1 MAFNIQMNNHE
12 IYTDLR
18 QFSYLLLLCLCSGLL
33 LSLCCFL
40 LDLTWKISIHR
51 YAHLLESTCVID
63 AGFETVAFEN
73 HPETMNIELVV
84 SSYERISYDLVRV
97 F

>member
-1 MAFNIQMNNHE
+1 M
-12 IYTDLR
+12 
-18 QFSYLLLLCLCSGLL
+18 
-33 LSLCCFL
+33 
-40 LDLTWKISIHR
+40 SIHR
-51 YAHLLESTCVID
+51 YALLLESTCVID
-63 AGFETVAFEN
+63 AGFVAFEN

>member
-1 MAFNIQMNNHE
+1 M
-12 IYTDLR
+12 
-18 QFSYLLLLCLCSGLL
+18 
-33 LSLCCFL
+33 
-40 LDLTWKISIHR
+40 SIHR
-51 YAHLLESTCVID
+51 YALLLESTCVID
-63 AGFETVAFEN
+63 AGFKIVAFEN

>member
-1 MAFNIQMNNHE
+1 M
-12 IYTDLR
+12 
-18 QFSYLLLLCLCSGLL
+18 
-33 LSLCCFL
+33 
-40 LDLTWKISIHR
+40 SIHR
-51 YAHLLESTCVID
+51 YALLLESTCVID

-97 F
+97 FLISSFSGYSNRHVVSSLKFDTI